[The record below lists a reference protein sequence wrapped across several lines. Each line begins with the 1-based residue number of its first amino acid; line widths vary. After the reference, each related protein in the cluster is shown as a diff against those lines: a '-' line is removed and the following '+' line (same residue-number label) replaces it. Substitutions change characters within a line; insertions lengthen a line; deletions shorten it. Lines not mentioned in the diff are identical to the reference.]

1 MRNATSTSSAVLSD
15 FPAGDYLAP
24 VRSSIRLS
32 LVLLALLPVALAA
45 QLEPPT
51 TGGYAAL
58 DQRLRMLAHDKRVL
72 MIAAHPDDEDT
83 ELLTLL
89 VRGMGAEAAYLS
101 LNRGEGGQNLIGSE
115 LGEAL
120 GLLRTEELLAARRL
134 DGAQQYFT
142 RAYDFGF
149 SKNLDDTWA
158 HWPRDSV
165 LKDAVR
171 TIRRFR
177 PQIVVSIFSGTPRD
191 GHGQH
196 QAAGWAAQEA
206 FRLAGDGSVFPE
218 LERDEGLT
226 PFVPLKLYR
235 SARFDSAATTLTL
248 DGGALDPAVGQSFH
262 QIAMRG
268 RSLHRSQDMG
278 QLQGLGPSAVRL
290 ALLQDRT
297 GQGSGG
303 LWAGIDTTLA
313 TTPLV
318 QSLRPQ
324 WRERSEALLARYVAR
339 VDSAR
344 LLVAAPLRS
353 RLRELLTRAGDD
365 LAQARRQLTD
375 GLAGGARAQLD
386 ARGGDPFDGES
397 RRFRAAQLASL
408 DLVTDAVSED
418 ARVVPGQHVAVTI
431 SVWNPGSAP
440 APVGLCLDGV
450 ELGWRIVADS
460 AGRGALPGSSR
471 RGTCLGYQA
480 AAALGPLGVSQDPVP
495 PAALISARLEATVPG
510 SEDYSTPYFLRLP
523 RQGDLYQW
531 DPADRL
537 VWGLPFEPAR
547 FRLTTG
553 DADVRE
559 ITFRGN
565 DQGSGEFRKPVMV
578 VPRVDVRLDPDLE
591 VWPVTSR
598 APRTFVVTLIHG
610 ARDTTTGLVRL
621 RVPHGW
627 TEPAGQKFRL
637 TREDER
643 AEFRFSVRPPERLA
657 AGAFEV
663 AAVALTTGGQAYDV
677 GLRTMDHPHVRARS
691 RALRAA
697 AVVRVTDLVLPRTAP
712 IAYLRG
718 AADRVPEALQS
729 VGLPLELITGADLA
743 TRPLGRFGVIVVGPR
758 AWETDADLP
767 ANNDRLLAYARAGGT
782 VIVQYQQ
789 YGYFLGGFA
798 PYPLTVGSRP
808 PGAPNSA
815 TTVTRP
821 GGPSAPSAASA
832 LLGGHD
838 RVTDENAPVTAVNP
852 GSPILRVPNR
862 IGASDWQGWVQERG
876 LYFARSW
883 DAQWKPVLEM
893 HDPGEGPLEGGLLV
907 ANVGRGKYV
916 YTGVSFFRQLPAGV
930 PGAWRL
936 FANLLA
942 LGQATPAGA
951 SRVRPSR
958 DTLKVERE

>member
-1 MRNATSTSSAVLSD
+1 MRS
-15 FPAGDYLAP
+15 P
-24 VRSSIRLS
+24 IRLA
-32 LVLLALLPVALAA
+32 LVLLSVLPSALAA

-58 DQRLRMLAHDKRVL
+58 DMRLRMLGHDKRVL

-134 DGAQQYFT
+134 DGAQQFFT

-165 LKDAVR
+165 LKDVVR

-206 FRLAGDGSVFPE
+206 YRIAGDTLAFPE
-218 LERDEGLT
+218 LWTEEGIA
-226 PFVPLKLYR
+226 PWAPLKLYR
-235 SARFDSAATTLTL
+235 SARFDSAATTLSL

-278 QLQGLGPSAVRL
+278 QLQGMGPSVVRL
-290 ALLQDRT
+290 ALIQDRT
-297 GQGSGG
+297 GQGAGG
-303 LWAGIDTTLA
+303 LWAGIDTTLGA
-313 TTPLV
+313 VPLV
-318 QSLRPQ
+318 QALAPPVRQ
-324 WRERSEALLARYVAR
+324 RSIDLLARYVAR

-344 LLVAAPLRS
+344 LLVALPLRS
-353 RLRELLTRAGDD
+353 RLRELLGRAGED
-365 LAQARRQLTD
+365 LQQARRLVGD
-375 GLAGGARAQLD
+375 GLPGGFAAQNQLE
-386 ARGGDPFDGES
+386 RILEGDPFEGEL
-397 RRFRAAQLASL
+397 RRFGAARLASL
-408 DLVTDAVSED
+408 ELISDAVSED
-418 ARVVPGQHVAVTI
+418 ARVVPGQRVGVTV

-440 APVGLCLDGV
+440 APIGLCLDGV
-450 ELGWRIVADS
+450 ELGWRLLSDS
-460 AGRGALPGSSR
+460 TRRGALPGSSW
-471 RGTCLGYQA
+471 RGSCLGYQA
-480 AAALGPLGVSQDPVP
+480 ATGALGPLGAAEDSVP
-495 PAALISARLEATVPG
+495 AQRLVSARLEATVPE

-531 DPADRL
+531 DPDDRA

-553 DADVRE
+553 GGAVSRE
-559 ITFRGN
+559 IAFRGN
-565 DQGSGEFRKPVMV
+565 DQGSGEFRKPVVV

-591 VWPVTSR
+591 VWPLTSR
-598 APRTFVVTLIHG
+598 APRIFVVTLVHG
-610 ARDTTTGLVRL
+610 ARDTTSGIVSLQ
-621 RVPHGW
+621 VPRGW
-627 TEPAGQKFRL
+627 IQPAAQAFEL
-637 TREDER
+637 THEDER
-643 AEFRFSVRPPERLA
+643 MELHFRVRPPEHPA
-657 AGAFEV
+657 AGAFEI
-663 AAVALTTGGQAYDV
+663 AALAQNRQGQVYDV
-677 GLRTMDHPHVRARS
+677 GLVTVDHPHIRARS
-691 RALRAA
+691 RARRAVA
-697 AVVRVTDLVLPRTAP
+697 QIRVTDLVLPTVKH

-729 VGLPLELITGADLA
+729 IGLPLEVITGADLL
-743 TRPLGRFGVIVVGPR
+743 TRPLAQYRVIVVGPR
-758 AWETDADLP
+758 AWETDPDLP
-767 ANNDRLLAYARAGGT
+767 ANNDRLLDYARAGGT
-782 VIVQYQQ
+782 VLVQYQQ

-798 PYPLTVGSRP
+798 PFPMTLGTRA

-815 TTVTRP
+815 TTVARP
-821 GGPSAPSAASA
+821 NGAPSPAVTPG

-838 RVTDENAPVTAVNP
+838 RVTDENAPVTVVNST
-852 GSPILRVPNR
+852 SPILRFPNR
-862 IGASDWQGWVQERG
+862 IGANDWQGWVQERG
-876 LYFARSW
+876 LYFAHSW
-883 DAQWKPVLEM
+883 DAAWKPVLEM
-893 HDPGEGPLEGGLLV
+893 HDPGEVPLEGGLLI
-907 ANVGRGKYV
+907 ANLGRGRYV
-916 YTGVSFFRQLPAGV
+916 YTGLSFFRQLPAGV

-942 LGQATPAGA
+942 LGQAPPVALRPARPATETP
-951 SRVRPSR
+951 
-958 DTLKVERE
+958 KVERE

>member
-1 MRNATSTSSAVLSD
+1 MRDAITSSAALLSESR
-15 FPAGDYLAP
+15 AGDYLAP
-24 VRSSIRLS
+24 VRTSIRLG
-32 LVLLALLPVALAA
+32 LALLILLPVALAA
-45 QLEPPT
+45 QLEPPS

-58 DQRLRMLAHDKRVL
+58 DQRLRMLGHDKRVL

-134 DGAQQYFT
+134 DGARQFFT

-165 LKDAVR
+165 LKDVVR

-177 PQIVVSIFSGTPRD
+177 PEIVVSIFSGTPRD

-206 FRLAGDGSVFPE
+206 FRLAGDPTVFPE
-218 LERDEGLT
+218 LGRDEGLA
-226 PFVPLKLYR
+226 PFTPLKLYR
-235 SARFDSAATTLTL
+235 SARFDTAATTLTL

-297 GQGSGG
+297 GAGSGG
-303 LWAGIDTTLA
+303 LWDGIDTTLGGV
-313 TTPLV
+313 PLLR
-318 QSLRPQ
+318 SLRGPSLA
-324 WRERSEALLARYVAR
+324 RSQELLSRYVAR

-344 LLVAAPLRS
+344 LLIATPMRA
-353 RLRELLTRAGDD
+353 RLRDLLARAGDD
-365 LAQARRQLTD
+365 LAQARRQVAD
-375 GLAGGARAQLD
+375 GVSGSGRAELAGLPD
-386 ARGGDPFDGES
+386 GDPFDGEG
-397 RRFRAAQLASL
+397 RRLRSAQLAGFDVIS
-408 DLVTDAVSED
+408 DAVSED
-418 ARVVPGQHVAVTI
+418 ARVVPGQRVAVTL

-440 APVGLCLDGV
+440 APVSLCLDGV
-450 ELGWRIVADS
+450 ELGWKLAGDS
-460 AGRGALPGSSR
+460 AGRGGLSGSSR
-471 RGTCLGYQA
+471 RGTCLGYRGASGSLASLGESHDSLPPGRLIA
-480 AAALGPLGVSQDPVP
+480 ARV
-495 PAALISARLEATVPG
+495 EATVPE

-531 DPADRL
+531 DPEDRS

-547 FRLTTG
+547 FRLTSG
-553 DADVRE
+553 EADTRE

-578 VPRVDVRLDPDLE
+578 VPRVDVHLEPDLE
-591 VWPVTSR
+591 VWPASSR
-598 APRTFVVTLIHG
+598 AARTFVVTLTHG
-610 ARDTTTGLVRL
+610 SRDTTGGVVQLH
-621 RVPHGW
+621 VPSGW
-627 TEPAGQKFRL
+627 AVPPAQRFRL

-643 AEFRFSVRPPERLA
+643 AEFRFIVRPPEHPA

-663 AAVALTTGGQAYDV
+663 SAVALTPGGQAYDV
-677 GLRTMDHPHVRARS
+677 GLRTVDHPHIRART
-691 RALRAA
+691 RAVRAA
-697 AVVRVTDLVLPRTAP
+697 AVVRVTDLVLPRTP
-712 IAYLRG
+712 HIAYLRG
-718 AADRVPEALQS
+718 AADRLPEALQS

-743 TRPLGRFGVIVVGPR
+743 SRPLGRYGVIVVGPR
-758 AWETDADLP
+758 AWETDAELP
-767 ANNDRLLAYARAGGT
+767 ANNDQLLAYARAGGT

-789 YGYFLGGFA
+789 YAYFLGGFA
-798 PYPLTVGSRP
+798 PYPMTVGSRA
-808 PGAPNSA
+808 PGAPNA
-815 TTVTRP
+815 GTTVTRP
-821 GGPSAPSAASA
+821 GGPAAAPA

-838 RVTDENAPVTAVNP
+838 RVTDENAPVTVLDP
-852 GSPILRVPNR
+852 GSPILRIPNR
-862 IGASDWQGWVQERG
+862 IGPADWRGWVQERG
-876 LYFARSW
+876 LYFAHSW
-883 DAQWKPVLEM
+883 DPQWKPVVEM

-907 ANVGRGKYV
+907 ARVGRGTYV

-942 LGQATPAGA
+942 LGQAAPARPSHAGA
-951 SRVRPSR
+951 VT